1 MPIFTDEPTDLIPNT
16 APATVVK
23 SVQIPVGGNLNAP
36 KVPEP
41 NKDADRT
48 FRTQEELK
56 TSLLFSSDRD
66 LKNITAEVKGMKWEV
81 DYFMQIR
88 DINDQ
93 TALPDIQLNKNVQ
106 KYNKINNLILFV
118 QNAITQDAP
127 SNLSGEAYINAGIV
141 PNVND
146 VFRATLTGGREAMFL
161 VSEVQNNTYNLHRCF
176 LIA

>member
-93 TALPDIQLNKNVQ
+93 TTPPDIQLNKNVQ

-118 QNAITQDAP
+118 QNAIT
-127 SNLSGEAYINAGIV
+127 
-141 PNVND
+141 
-146 VFRATLTGGREAMFL
+146 
-161 VSEVQNNTYNLHRCF
+161 
-176 LIA
+176 